1 MNKKLFDNLWW
12 KGYEKIR
19 AQKIVDKQAHDDFL
33 EAEDKLF
40 DTMVSKGIAENK
52 EDAKSELKEALRAS
66 IHKRSAKKFRSRP
79 MRWKT
84 HMKMKAYKEFT
95 KKKGK

>member
-12 KGYEKIR
+12 KGYEKLR
-19 AQKIVDKQAHDDFL
+19 AQKIVDKQLDDEFT

-84 HMKMKAYKEFT
+84 LMKMKAYKEFT
-95 KKKGK
+95 KRKGK